1 MVLGVI
7 AIILEALPGGAVL
20 IFSDGS
26 GNGIISTYSY
36 FSLTPFG
43 YANFA
48 PLITGLLTIALL
60 VMVIAGFVR
69 AGSKKL
75 RTAIIVVNA
84 TAVLTSISPLIY
96 GVHYYNT
103 ISAAV
108 TTMLVLMLGMTVL
121 AKNE

>member
-26 GNGIISTYSY
+26 GSGIISTYSY

-60 VMVIAGFVR
+60 IMVIVGFVR
-69 AGSKKL
+69 AGGKKL
-75 RTAIIVVNA
+75 RTATIVVNA
-84 TAVLTSISPLIY
+84 IAVLISISPLIY